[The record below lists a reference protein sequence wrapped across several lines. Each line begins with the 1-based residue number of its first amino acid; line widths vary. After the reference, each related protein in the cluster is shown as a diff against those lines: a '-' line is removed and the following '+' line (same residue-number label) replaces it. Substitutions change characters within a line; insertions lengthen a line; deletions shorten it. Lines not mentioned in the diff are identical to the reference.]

1 MKIRSGFVSNSSS
14 ASFVVTWKKYYSDPK
29 KDLKQNLDNIFQ
41 YSDFK
46 PEELEVIFKD
56 IIANTK
62 EISNDIY
69 ETLFWTVMFNGVH
82 DFGKAATQLIAAV
95 AIDNLLVSAKSV
107 MDYDDDIRWE

>member
-69 ETLFWTVMFNGVH
+69 ETSFWTVMFNGVS
-82 DFGKAATQLIAAV
+82 DFGNAATQLVAAT
-95 AIDNLLVSAKSV
+95 AMQNLLISAKNKA
-107 MDYDDDIRWE
+107 DY